1 MKSSWEYE
9 ENLMEIKV
17 GLVSLGCPKNLV
29 DSENMLGLISENNF
43 SITAEPQNADVI
55 IVNTCGF
62 IESAKEESIQTILQ
76 MATYKESDHCKKLI
90 IAGCLGER
98 YADELLEELPEVDA
112 IMGSHA
118 WHKVTEVINRTLNNE
133 RFVYKLKEHV
143 LYNQGPRLLTTP
155 KHTAYLKIA
164 EGCDNACSY
173 CIIPFLRGRYKSR
186 PMDSILQEA
195 KSLAL
200 QGTKELILVAQDVT
214 RYGEDF
220 SGKLLLAELLKQLAM
235 IDGIEWIRIMY
246 AYPQYIT
253 DELIDTIATEDK
265 ICNYLDIPLQH
276 ASSNILKLMG
286 RPDSK
291 ESITLLL
298 EKLRNKIPSICI
310 RTTFIVGFPGETEK
324 DFVELKEFLIKQ
336 RFDRVGIFTYSQE
349 EGTRAAKMPQIEE
362 EIKEARYHD
371 LMALQAKISEE
382 ININLENKEILIL
395 VEGIE
400 TTDKET
406 LVIGRSYREAP
417 EIDGIIYLEKAT
429 GLKLG
434 MLVKCNMLQGFT
446 YDLVAEP
453 INP

>member
-1 MKSSWEYE
+1 M
-9 ENLMEIKV
+9 MIKV

-43 SITAEPQNADVI
+43 TITPQPETADVI

-76 MATYKESDHCKKLI
+76 MATFKETANCKKLI

-98 YADELLEELPEVDA
+98 YADELLEEMPEVDA

-133 RFVYKLKEHV
+133 RFVYKLTEHV

-186 PMDSILQEA
+186 PMDSIVHEA
-195 KSLAL
+195 KQLAAG
-200 QGTKELILVAQDVT
+200 GTKELILVAQDVT

-220 SGKLLLAELLKQLAM
+220 SGKLLLAELLQQLAQ
-235 IDGIEWIRIMY
+235 IEEVKWIRIMY

-253 DELIDTIATEDK
+253 DELIDTIAKEEK
-265 ICNYLDIPLQH
+265 VCNYLDIPLQH
-276 ASSNILKLMG
+276 ASNNILKSMH
-286 RPDSK
+286 RRDSK
-291 ESITLLL
+291 ESITVLL
-298 EKLRNKIPSICI
+298 EKLRKKIPDICI
-310 RTTFIVGFPGETEK
+310 RTTFIVGFPSETQK
-324 DFVELKEFLIKQ
+324 DYEELKEFLLEQ

-349 EGTRAAKMPQIEE
+349 EGTVAAKMPQIED
-362 EIKEARYHD
+362 EIKEERYHE
-371 LMALQAKISEE
+371 LMALQAKISED
-382 ININLENKEILIL
+382 INISLENREMMIL

-400 TTDKET
+400 ETDKET

-417 EIDGIIYLEKAT
+417 EIDGVVYLEKAT
-429 GLKLG
+429 NLQAG
-434 MLVKCNMLQGFT
+434 MLVKCNILQGFT

-453 INP
+453 VNP